1 MRGKVSF
8 EEAYEIP
15 ALADS
20 SRDQAALY
28 IAPKD
33 LERYLSQIK
42 QPTGE
47 RLDLSNQHGIGY
59 TISSLTVPGC
69 QGITDKAKAEKHARD
84 ANDWIAKE
92 IKAYPDR
99 MGAFAAL
106 SMHDPAQAA
115 QELERC
121 VKQYGFH
128 GALVNNWQ
136 HAGADGETYLFYDQ
150 PEYDVFWK
158 KCVELDVPFYLHPAA
173 PMGNHFKQFY
183 EQRRYLVGPPESFA
197 IDVSLHVLGLITNGV
212 FDRHP
217 KLKLIVGHLGERMP
231 QDFWRTN
238 HWLRDVERPL
248 AESRGDVMCKQDLVY
263 YFKNNIYLTTSG
275 HFSTE
280 TVKFVCDYVG
290 ADRILFSVDSP
301 YEKIQDGAS
310 WYDNDKENLSKAL
323 GGADNYAKVGREN
336 AKNLFKLGTY
346 HDSTA

>member
-1 MRGKVSF
+1 MLGKVSF

-15 ALADS
+15 TLADS

-42 QPTGE
+42 HPTGE
-47 RLDLSNQHGIGY
+47 RLDLSNHHGIGY
-59 TISSLTVPGC
+59 TIWSLTVPGC
-69 QGITDKAKAEKHARD
+69 QG
-84 ANDWIAKE
+84 
-92 IKAYPDR
+92 YPDR
-99 MGAFAAL
+99 MGAFATL

-121 VKQYGFH
+121 VKEYGFH

-158 KCVELDVPFYLHPAA
+158 KCVELDVPFYLHPSA
-173 PMGNHFKQFY
+173 PMGTHFKQFY
-183 EQRRYLVGPPESFA
+183 EKRRYLIGPPESFA

-217 KLKLIVGHLGERMP
+217 NLKLIVGHLGERMP

-248 AESRGDVMCKQDLVY
+248 AESRGDTMCKKDLIY

-310 WYDNDKENLSKAL
+310 WYDNDKEGLSEAL
-323 GGADNYAKVGREN
+323 GGAENYAKVGREN
-336 AKNLFKLGTY
+336 AKKLFKLGNY
-346 HDSTA
+346 HNSNA